1 MAPLG
6 CALLNNEPSALAINV
21 ADETIQ
27 TDLGEHIA
35 TLVIT
40 YLLLCGGVLLDGLRR
55 HTRRAGHG
63 QRQQRAQVGI

>member
-1 MAPLG
+1 MAPVG

-27 TDLGEHIA
+27 ADLGEHIA

-40 YLLLCGGVLLDGLRR
+40 CLLLCGGVSLMACVVIHDELAMDNSTPTGS
-55 HTRRAGHG
+55 
-63 QRQQRAQVGI
+63 

>member
-1 MAPLG
+1 MALIG

-40 YLLLCGGVLLDGLRR
+40 CLLLCGGVLLDGLRR
-55 HTRRAGHG
+55 HTR
-63 QRQQRAQVGI
+63 